1 MHILHSRIEYTFLG
15 VLTRSI
21 CLFNNQERFFFSFG
35 DHILIN
41 DKLVTSLRVKCY
53 LCSSIEKH
61 LTFERLIT
69 GKTPTEKIFQ

>member
-1 MHILHSRIEYTFLG
+1 M
-15 VLTRSI
+15 
-21 CLFNNQERFFFSFG
+21 FNNQERFFSFG

-41 DKLVTSLRVKCY
+41 DILVTSLRVKFY

-69 GKTPTEKIFQ
+69 GKTPTENIFQ

>member
-1 MHILHSRIEYTFLG
+1 M
-15 VLTRSI
+15 SI
-21 CLFNNQERFFFSFG
+21 SLFNNQERFFFSFG

-69 GKTPTEKIFQ
+69 GKTPTENIFQ